1 MTPNELRT
9 VLIAAIAARENI
21 LITGAP
27 GVGKSDIVSAA
38 CAASGADLIL
48 SHPVVEDPTDAKGLP
63 WLSDGR
69 ADFLPFGQLRK
80 AMTATVRTV
89 WFLDDFGQATQ
100 AVQAAYMQLLLARE
114 VNGHRISDHVTFIAA
129 TNRRTDRAG
138 VSGILEPVKSR
149 FASIVELSPT
159 IDDWCNWAID
169 HDVPPELIAFLRFS
183 PDKLSAFTATTDL
196 TNSPTPRTWAAAGRL
211 LSWNLAPSVR
221 HELLA
226 GAIGEGAAVEL
237 LAFLRLY
244 AELPNI
250 DQILID
256 PTSAQLPTT
265 PAAAY
270 AVCSALAHRTTA
282 ANFERVAQYAQ
293 RLIDAARAEF
303 AVLLVRDALRRQ
315 PDIAQ
320 TSAFVRLVTTAELS
334 NIFSGDRTAA
344 TTR

>member
-1 MTPNELRT
+1 MTPKELQA
-9 VLIAAIAARENI
+9 VLVAAIAHRENI

-27 GVGKSDIVSAA
+27 GVGKSDIVSNA
-38 CAASGADLIL
+38 CTQSGADLIL

-63 WLSDGR
+63 WLTDGR

-80 AMTATVRTV
+80 AMTATTRTV

-114 VNGHRISDHVTFIAA
+114 VNGHRISDDVTFIAA

-149 FASIVELSPT
+149 FASIVTLEPT

-169 HDVPPELIAFLRFS
+169 HDMPVELIAYLRFK
-183 PDKLSAFTATTDL
+183 PDHLSAFTATADL

-211 LSWNLAPSVR
+211 LSWDLPPATR
-221 HELLA
+221 HELLS

-256 PTSAQLPTT
+256 PASAVLPTT
-265 PAAAY
+265 PAASY
-270 AVCSALAHRTTA
+270 AVCTALAHRATA
-282 ANFERVAQYAQ
+282 GNFARVAQYAQ
-293 RLIDAARAEF
+293 RLIDAAKAEF
-303 AVLLVRDALRRQ
+303 AVLLVRDAMRRQ

-320 TSAFVRLVTTAELS
+320 TSAFVRLVTSAELS
-334 NIFSGDRTAA
+334 NIFSGTGATA
-344 TTR
+344 R